1 MNKPVYL
8 GLSILDLSKT
18 VMYELWYDYLK
29 PKYGENVKLFYM
41 DTDSFI
47 VHVKTDDIYKD
58 IAWDVEKNFDTSNYE
73 IDRPLPKGEKAKV
86 IGLMKDELGGQIM
99 KEFVGLRAKTYSY
112 LIDDG
117 CENKKSKGTKKY
129 VIKRELKFQ
138 DHKNFLNT
146 AKVDRKLKHLEKKL

>member
-1 MNKPVYL
+1 MKILMNKSVYL

-58 IAWDVEKNFDTSNYE
+58 IAEYCRRS
-73 IDRPLPKGEKAKV
+73 
-86 IGLMKDELGGQIM
+86 
-99 KEFVGLRAKTYSY
+99 
-112 LIDDG
+112 
-117 CENKKSKGTKKY
+117 
-129 VIKRELKFQ
+129 
-138 DHKNFLNT
+138 
-146 AKVDRKLKHLEKKL
+146 